1 MNIPKKMKAAV
12 LYDYND
18 LRVVERDVPQPG
30 SGEVLIKVKACAICG
45 TDPKIK
51 AHGWENC
58 PPMGEFI
65 LGHEYSG
72 EVVALG
78 EKVTAFKIG
87 DRVAVEPHKGCGHC
101 INCIRGLY
109 TTCLNYGKLEEGHKH
124 YGFTVNGGYA
134 EYAVCHI
141 NCLHKFSEKLSYE
154 SATLITTAGTALYG
168 IQRAGWIWPGE
179 TVVVVG
185 PGPIGLMAAQLAKV
199 CGAGKVIVTGT
210 RESRLS
216 VARKVGADKTINIK
230 EQDVVEEIEKETN
243 GIMADMIIETS
254 GSAAG
259 ARQALSLVKK
269 SGRIALEGMYQEPVS
284 IDLNK
289 VVQWNIQM
297 AGGKAEGEFVLDR
310 IVPLME
316 DGRIVTEPIL
326 THEFALE
333 DINEAM
339 DTYVNRVGGAIK
351 VVVKP

>member
-339 DTYVNRVGGAIK
+339 NTYVNRVGGAIK